1 MDHISKDLSST
12 FRKFSESDEKLQRL
26 ISSQRLGNSKIGLGF
41 DQAESSNQT
50 KKKTVFVK
58 GEETKDKIPVNFGKI
73 SMNTKSFV
81 QERYVRRYAQQINYY
96 PVRRYFRQSVRRF
109 DRRYSNQVQKKPVR
123 SNPYA
128 CFFCNKVGHIEK
140 HCYDKNYKLSKQQ
153 ATNLSSTSLSFG
165 GPKLVWVPKKV

>member
-81 QERYVRRYAQQINYY
+81 QEERYVRRYPQQINYY
-96 PVRRYFRQSVRRF
+96 PVRRYFR
-109 DRRYSNQVQKKPVR
+109 
-123 SNPYA
+123 
-128 CFFCNKVGHIEK
+128 
-140 HCYDKNYKLSKQQ
+140 
-153 ATNLSSTSLSFG
+153 
-165 GPKLVWVPKKV
+165 